1 MIFIFGIELSCLFLF
16 DYYAVKLDY
25 WKLECMLFVKI
36 MLVLKHSE
44 FKTDYDQVIEVLV
57 NTVHL

>member
-1 MIFIFGIELSCLFLF
+1 
-16 DYYAVKLDY
+16 
-25 WKLECMLFVKI
+25 MLFVKI

-57 NTVHL
+57 KTVHLLYRKKGEVLFTLECARMLTR

>member
-1 MIFIFGIELSCLFLF
+1 MCASCALLLEEH
-16 DYYAVKLDY
+16 ACGLGKVKLDY